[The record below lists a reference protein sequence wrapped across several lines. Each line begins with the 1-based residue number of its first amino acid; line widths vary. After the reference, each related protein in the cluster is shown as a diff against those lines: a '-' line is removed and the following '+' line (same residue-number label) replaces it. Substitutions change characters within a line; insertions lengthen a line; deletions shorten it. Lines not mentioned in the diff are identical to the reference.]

1 MSEPAARDIINN
13 LTTPDAA
20 VSNFVDPYEFE
31 DQLILISMKHDG
43 MNLQEETLIY
53 TVWCSIVNLMMWWVD
68 GQSTPLYKITEYV
81 YESPGYRHRPRS
93 TGENYSD
100 EKVEAGDNQEPRR
113 ANNSKLEKID
123 EASEDEYG
131 FVR

>member
-1 MSEPAARDIINN
+1 MGLPLLSKTGNAVNGNESQELPVSATLPISEGIDTDFSLDKEFPTVSLSEPAARDIINN

-68 GQSTPLYKITEYV
+68 GQSTHTLQN
-81 YESPGYRHRPRS
+81 YR
-93 TGENYSD
+93 
-100 EKVEAGDNQEPRR
+100 VC
-113 ANNSKLEKID
+113 L
-123 EASEDEYG
+123 
-131 FVR
+131 